1 MESSKR
7 FLYKKVKDYKNE
19 IDNTRLLL
27 KQSVKENLVIKNNLE
42 TKKAQDQVQKAEVII
57 LSDNNAEA
65 LKTCEYCN
73 LKKKG

>member
-1 MESSKR
+1 M
-7 FLYKKVKDYKNE
+7 
-19 IDNTRLLL
+19 